1 MPSAEAAAEWVE
13 ITNWV
18 EIVGLVAGFLT
29 TAAYLPQV
37 LKVWRSRSAR
47 DVSLG
52 MFSLM
57 VVGLLLWLAYG
68 LLIGSLALILSN
80 TVTLILATLILIGKL
95 RFDRAA

>member
-1 MPSAEAAAEWVE
+1 MPSTEATDWVE
-13 ITNWV
+13 IT
-18 EIVGLVAGFLT
+18 GLVAGFLT

-57 VVGLLLWLAYG
+57 VVGLALWLAYG
-68 LLIGSLALILSN
+68 LMIGSLALILSN
-80 TVTLILATLILIGKL
+80 IITLILAGLVLIGKL
-95 RFDRAA
+95 RFDRTG

>member
-1 MPSAEAAAEWVE
+1 MPSAEATAEWVE
-13 ITNWV
+13 I
-18 EIVGLVAGFLT
+18 IGLVAGFLT

-57 VVGLLLWLAYG
+57 VVGLALWLAYG

-80 TVTLILATLILIGKL
+80 TVTLVLAALILIGKL

>member
-1 MPSAEAAAEWVE
+1 MLSAEATDWVE
-13 ITNWV
+13 IT
-18 EIVGLVAGFLT
+18 GLVAGFLT

-57 VVGLLLWLAYG
+57 VVGLALWLAYG
-68 LLIGSLALILSN
+68 LMIGSLALILSN
-80 TVTLILATLILIGKL
+80 IITLILAGLVLIGKL
-95 RFDRAA
+95 RFDRKA

>member
-1 MPSAEAAAEWVE
+1 MPSAEATAEWVE

-18 EIVGLVAGFLT
+18 EIIGLVAGFLT

>member
-1 MPSAEAAAEWVE
+1 MPSAEAVAEWVE

-18 EIVGLVAGFLT
+18 EIIGLVAGFLT